1 MSAEEGAEHKTKGKG
16 RVLQVIFGCGRIGY
30 AVAKELTRRGRDV
43 VIVDIDEKKVEL
55 LKEEDF
61 IASSGDVSDPEE
73 VNKVKREGVPEA
85 IFVLSSDSEVNKK
98 AVKNTKELLPHTY
111 TVVRAIDPADKEEL
125 KELGVDVVLS
135 IPDTT
140 ARTAIESL
148 EAVKSGQKARELNS
162 IIEAINDIG
171 AGKGKLGIVVHDS
184 PDSDAI
190 ASALALKQI
199 AKQVGVSADILY
211 HGETGHHVN
220 RAFVNILGIEMR
232 QIEGMAELH
241 EYTKLALV
249 DATVPGAN
257 NPLPPPPEGN
267 VDIIIDHHVVNNNGT
282 AIDADF
288 FDVQKDKGATSTIMT
303 NYLQELDVPMD
314 KVLATALLHGIRVDT
329 DGFKRETHPSDFFAS
344 AYLHEKADKDL
355 LDRIE
360 TPPMST
366 EMLNV
371 VGDAIINKRIKGSY
385 LITNVGAVANRDAIP
400 QAADYLLNLEGI
412 TTVIVIGLCE
422 ESTCVSGRSK
432 DVRINLG
439 DAFERA
445 FGDIGSA
452 GGHATMAAA
461 QIPLGIFSGL
471 KDKGTIIQLVED
483 AVSKR
488 FLSVMKEE
496 KSE

>member
-1 MSAEEGAEHKTKGKG
+1 MSAEEGTEHKAKGKS

-30 AVAKELTRRGRDV
+30 AVAKELKKRGLDV

-61 IASSGDVSDPEE
+61 IASIGDVCDPDE
-73 VNKVKREGVPEA
+73 VNKVKRDGVPEA
-85 IFVLSSDSEVNKK
+85 IYILSSDSEVNMK

-125 KELGVDVVLS
+125 KELDVDVVLS
-135 IPDTT
+135 IPDTA
-140 ARTAIESL
+140 ARTAIEYL
-148 EAVKSGQKARELNS
+148 EKVKSGRKAKELTA
-162 IIEAINDIG
+162 IIETINELG
-171 AGKGKLGIVVHDS
+171 EGKGKLGIVVHDS

-199 AKQVGVSADILY
+199 AKQVDVSADILY

-232 QIEGMAELH
+232 QIEGEAELK
-241 EYTKLALV
+241 EYTKLALI
-249 DATVPGAN
+249 DTSVPGAN

-267 VDIIIDHHVVNNNGT
+267 VDIIIDHHMVNTNG
-282 AIDADF
+282 AVYADF

-303 NYLQELDVPMD
+303 NYLQELNVPVD

-329 DGFKRETHPSDFFAS
+329 DDFKREAHPCDFFAS
-344 AYLHEKADKDL
+344 AYLYEKADKDL
-355 LDRIE
+355 LERIE
-360 TPPMST
+360 APPMST

-412 TTVIVIGLCE
+412 ATVIVIGLCE
-422 ESTCVSGRSK
+422 ESACVSGRSK
-432 DVRINLG
+432 DIRVNLG

-445 FGDIGSA
+445 FDDIGSA

-461 QIPLGIFSGL
+461 QIPLGIFSGI
-471 KDKGTIIQLVED
+471 KDRATIAQLVVD

-496 KSE
+496 QRE

>member
-1 MSAEEGAEHKTKGKG
+1 MSAEEGAEHKAKGKS

-30 AVAKELTRRGRDV
+30 AVAKELKGRGLDV

-61 IASSGDVSDPEE
+61 IASTGDVSAPEE
-73 VNKVKREGVPEA
+73 VNKVKREGEPEA
-85 IFVLSSDSEVNKK
+85 IFILSSDSEVNKK

-111 TVVRAIDPADKEEL
+111 TVVRAVDPADKEEL

-135 IPDTT
+135 ISDTA

-148 EAVKSGQKARELNS
+148 ETVKSGRKAKELTS
-162 IIEAINDIG
+162 IIEAIKDIG

-220 RAFVNILGIEMR
+220 RAFVNILGIDMR
-232 QIEGMAELH
+232 QIEGEAELK

-249 DATVPGAN
+249 DASVPGAN

-267 VDIIIDHHVVNNNGT
+267 VDIIIDHHVANNSG
-282 AIDADF
+282 AVHADF
-288 FDVQKDKGATSTIMT
+288 FDVQKDNGATSTIMT
-303 NYLQELDVPMD
+303 KYLRELDVPVD

-329 DGFKRETHPSDFFAS
+329 DAFKRETHPSDFFAS

-355 LDRIE
+355 LEQIE

-385 LITNVGAVANRDAIP
+385 LITNVGTVANRDAIP

-412 TTVIVIGLCE
+412 TTVIVMGLCE
-422 ESTCVSGRSK
+422 ESACVSGRSK
-432 DVRINLG
+432 DIRVNLG
-439 DAFERA
+439 DAFVRA

-471 KDKGTIIQLVED
+471 KDKGTIMQLVED

-496 KSE
+496 QSE